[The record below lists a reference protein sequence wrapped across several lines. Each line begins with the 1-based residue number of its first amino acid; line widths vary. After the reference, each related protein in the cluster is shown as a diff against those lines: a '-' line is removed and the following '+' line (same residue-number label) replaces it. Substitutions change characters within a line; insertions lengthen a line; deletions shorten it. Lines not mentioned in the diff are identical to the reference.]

1 MATYERDAQTQ
12 RIGVIPAAEGVTN
25 PRSRTSAMAAG
36 GFNLKAPRSFVA
48 IETSS
53 YSGATLLAFLL
64 SAHPE
69 IASIGEMNGVIPTE
83 DIEAYLCSCGKRIR
97 VCEFWQTVQSLMEQR
112 GFAFDVAHFDT
123 EFVTNGPRLA
133 QQLRAGSFRNP
144 KLDALR
150 NVFLQNLPGGRARL
164 NKQLARNLALIETV
178 LQATGKRVFVDT
190 SKDHLRA
197 QALAHD
203 GAVEVRAIHL
213 VRDPR
218 GVVASRLRRG
228 VKLNAREAARQ
239 WVRLHERLERMLDRL
254 PAVQAALVRYE
265 DLCREPIKS
274 LAQLHAF
281 CGVAC
286 DGQRADLREIQHHII
301 GNPMRLSNYAEIQ
314 LDESWRT
321 RLTRAQLDE
330 IMSVAGDLAARYGYF

>member
-1 MATYERDAQTQ
+1 MATNERDAQALHS
-12 RIGVIPAAEGVTN
+12 GVKTAAEGVAN
-25 PRSRTSAMAAG
+25 PRSRTAGIAAG
-36 GFNLKAPRSFVA
+36 GSNPEPPRSFVA

-64 SAHPE
+64 SAHLE

-83 DIEAYLCSCGKRIR
+83 DIETYLCSCGKRIR
-97 VCEFWQTVQSLMEQR
+97 VCEFWLKIQRAMEQR
-112 GFAFDVAHFDT
+112 GFAFDVAHFNT
-123 EFVTNGPRLA
+123 EFVTKGPRLA

-150 NVFLQNLPGGRARL
+150 NAFLQNLPGGRTRL
-164 NKQLARNLALIETV
+164 NKQLARNIALIETV

-197 QALAHD
+197 QVLAND
-203 GAVEVRAIHL
+203 GALDVRVIHL

-228 VKLNAREAARQ
+228 VKLSARDAARQ

-254 PAVQAALVRYE
+254 PTVQAVLVRYE
-265 DLCREPIKS
+265 DLCREPNTS

-281 CGVAC
+281 CGVAV
-286 DGQRADLREIQHHII
+286 DGQRTDLRGFQHHII
-301 GNPMRLSNYAEIQ
+301 GNPMRLANYAEIQ

-330 IMSVAGDLAARYGYF
+330 IMSVAGDLAARYGYH